1 MPETRTQMR
10 EDEKMSYLWN
20 FLAYVMHLYS

>member
-10 EDEKMSYLWN
+10 EDGEMSYLWN